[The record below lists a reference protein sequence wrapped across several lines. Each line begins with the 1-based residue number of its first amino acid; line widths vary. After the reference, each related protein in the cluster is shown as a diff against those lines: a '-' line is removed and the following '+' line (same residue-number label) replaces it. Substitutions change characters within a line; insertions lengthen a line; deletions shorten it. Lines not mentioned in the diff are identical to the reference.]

1 MKKLTL
7 TVVILIALIL
17 AAIKASEAQRTFSP
31 STQRDS
37 DIPGQEACWN
47 SSLLRLTEDQVKA
60 LESIQQSYASDV
72 MLLRREFM
80 LLRLEFRHL
89 IKDQDVPSKI
99 LLERQREISELQ
111 GKLNSLFLSYQIKAR
126 SIFTKE
132 QLEQLPED
140 CTLGME
146 TGFGTDVGIGR
157 GARKGMRYLKTE

>member
-17 AAIKASEAQRTFSP
+17 ATIKTSEAQRTFSP
-31 STQRDS
+31 SAQPDS
-37 DIPGQEACWN
+37 GIPGREACWQ

-60 LESIQQSYASDV
+60 LQSIQQSYTSEV
-72 MLLRREFM
+72 MFLRREFM
-80 LLRLEFRHL
+80 LLRLELRHL
-89 IKDQDVPSKI
+89 IKDQNAPSKT
-99 LLERQREISELQ
+99 LLERQRRISDLQ
-111 GKLNSLFLSYQIKAR
+111 GKLDSLFLSYQIRAR

-157 GARKGMRYLKTE
+157 GARKRVR